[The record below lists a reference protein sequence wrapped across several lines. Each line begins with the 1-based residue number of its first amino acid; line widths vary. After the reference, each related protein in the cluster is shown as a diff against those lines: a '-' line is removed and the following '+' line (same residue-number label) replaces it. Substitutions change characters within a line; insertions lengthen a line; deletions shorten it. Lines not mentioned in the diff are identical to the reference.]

1 MDELIAAAV
10 SKLTQAGYHCR
21 AAFPGFRLPQLE
33 APMVVVSLS
42 EFTLRPAACG
52 DYIGTNAALTG
63 FYGER
68 FDGVLQFEVYSPF
81 RSGGS
86 VCTDA
91 AFSVMETL
99 RGGLDNYTL
108 SELHA
113 EQTVYDPK
121 GDCFHASVS
130 AKLSAW
136 YCRAEET

>member
-1 MDELIAAAV
+1 MGDLIASAV
-10 SKLTQAGYHCR
+10 EKLTQAGYLCR

-33 APMVVVSLS
+33 APMIVVSLA
-42 EFTLRPAACG
+42 EFTLCPAAWG
-52 DYIGTNAALTG
+52 DYIGTDSALTG

-86 VCTDA
+86 VCTDT

-108 SELHA
+108 SELHTG
-113 EQTVYDPK
+113 QTAYDPK
-121 GDCFHASVS
+121 ADCFHASVT

-136 YCRAEET
+136 YCRAEE